1 MPPYDWANSGSADV
15 FLGVVSMVLVLEYG
29 SGGVGGVDGSGG
41 SSGVGDSGET
51 IERSV

>member
-1 MPPYDWANSGSADV
+1 
-15 FLGVVSMVLVLEYG
+15 MVLVLEYG
-29 SGGVGGVDGSGG
+29 SGGVGGVDGSGW